1 MTHKRI
7 KAEEV
12 ASIILAGGEGSRLK
26 PLTEVRC
33 KPAVTFGGRYR
44 IIDVAI
50 SNALNAGFRDIYVL
64 SQFLAASLNNY
75 LLETYSSDGFFGAR
89 LEVLTPE
96 QNSDNKKM
104 WYEGTADAVRKN
116 IKRLLENPAKH
127 FVILSG
133 DQLYSMDLA
142 HMVEVA
148 KESDADLLIATIPV
162 NEINAKRM
170 GVIKINDKQEI
181 TDFYEKPSDAKTLLK
196 FAIAPEISAKRGAIN
211 DLSFL
216 GSMGIYIFKRE
227 ALAQLLE
234 DDPRADFGKHIIPSQ
249 LKKGKTFAYIF
260 DGYWEDIGTI
270 ASYYNANMCLTENS
284 HACLDLYNEIRPIY
298 SQSISLP
305 AARITNTRVSNSII
319 CEGSVI
325 SASSISQSMI
335 GLKTY
340 IDQDTTIQN
349 SILMGSSSRS
359 NKSNIH
365 VGKNCRLDKVII
377 DEGAYV
383 EDNVTLINAN
393 NVQTYDSKELA
404 ISDGIIV
411 VKAGARILSGFT
423 L

>member
-1 MTHKRI
+1 MMQKRTNS
-7 KAEEV
+7 EEV

-26 PLTEVRC
+26 PLTEIRC

-50 SNALNAGFRDIYVL
+50 SNSLNAGFKDIYVL

-75 LLETYSSDGFFGAR
+75 ILDTYSSDGFYGAR

-116 IKRLLENPAKH
+116 LKRLLEHPAKY
-127 FVILSG
+127 FAILSG
-133 DQLYSMDLA
+133 DQLYSMDLS
-142 HMVEVA
+142 HMLEVA
-148 KESDADLLIATIPV
+148 KKTDADLTIATIPV
-162 NEINAKRM
+162 NESEAKRM
-170 GVIKINDKQEI
+170 GVIKIDNKHEI

-196 FAIAPEISAKRGAIN
+196 FAIAPEISAKQGALN

-227 ALAQLLE
+227 ALVQLLE
-234 DDPRADFGKHIIPSQ
+234 EDLRADFGKHIIPTQ

-270 ASYYNANMCLTENS
+270 TSYFNANMCLTQNS
-284 HACLDLYNEIRPIY
+284 HPCLDLYNDIRPIY
-298 SQSISLP
+298 TQSISLP
-305 AARITNTRVSNSII
+305 AARLTNTIVSHSII

-325 SASSISQSMI
+325 SAKHISQSMI
-335 GLKTY
+335 GLKTF
-340 IDQDTTIQN
+340 IDEDSIIEN
-349 SILMGSSSRS
+349 SILMGSLPRS
-359 NKSNIH
+359 NKPSIH
-365 VGKNCRLDKVII
+365 VGKNCRLDRVIL
-377 DEGAYV
+377 DEGAYL
-383 EDNVTLINAN
+383 EDNVTLINSN
-393 NVQTYDSKELA
+393 NIQTLDSKELS

-411 VKAGARILSGFT
+411 VKAGVRIPSGFT